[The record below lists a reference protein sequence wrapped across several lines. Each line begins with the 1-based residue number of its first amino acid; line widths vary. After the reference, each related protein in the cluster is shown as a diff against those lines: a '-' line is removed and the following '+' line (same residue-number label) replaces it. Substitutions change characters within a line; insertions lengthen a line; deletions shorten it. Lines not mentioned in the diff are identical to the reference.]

1 MPSSDNI
8 THNKFASL
16 QNLQNKEWKRYHEE
30 QMREVNRK
38 IATLESLLVK
48 QKQEMSDYKERQDE
62 DMKALREAVEAL
74 VAKCN
79 E

>member
-8 THNKFASL
+8 THNHCASL

-48 QKQEMSDYKERQDE
+48 QKQEMSDYKERQDQ

>member
-8 THNKFASL
+8 THNQFASL

-48 QKQEMSDYKERQDE
+48 QKQEMSDYKERQDQ